1 MHCHLFGD
9 YCHKSV
15 FSRQNLQCC
24 LVLLLCDPFQRQL
37 KPDVLRHAACIS
49 KHHPRK
55 RNLEHMLCGTSQ
67 TAVQQLHDLLVP
79 PLNGLVIADVQRGA
93 RVDTNAPAHPTWIS
107 AVAVHIMAHQY
118 NQVTSHHTHITHH
131 AHITFTSH
139 THRTHITHTSH
150 PHHTHI
156 TYTSHTHRAH
166 MTRTSR
172 AHHAHITHTSHTHW
186 TLHTHTMDTSHTSH
200 HIACASDT
208 SHNAPDVSAM
218 CV

>member
-15 FSRQNLQCC
+15 FSHQNLQCC

-118 NQVTSHHTHITHH
+118 NQVTSHH
-131 AHITFTSH
+131 
-139 THRTHITHTSH
+139 ITHTSH
-150 PHHTHI
+150 IMRTPRSHQDITHTSRTHHTHI
-156 TYTSHTHRAH
+156 TPTSHTHH
-166 MTRTSR
+166 T
-172 AHHAHITHTSHTHW
+172 HITLTSHSHHVHTSC
-186 TLHTHTMDTSHTSH
+186 SH
-200 HIACASDT
+200 
-208 SHNAPDVSAM
+208 M
-218 CV
+218 QL